1 MERVFDLILRFR
13 NLILFLL
20 LQGISLY
27 LIIQINTRHNIV
39 FGELAQNLTSSF
51 QESRGRV
58 FAYFNLIDENDKLLY
73 QIKEIRQ
80 EYLKVRDELSLY
92 KNQLPLRLEYRLIPD
107 SLLPS
112 EEFKFIPAQVVNNSL
127 DKSYNFLTINKGY
140 LNGVRKGMGVISE
153 EGVLG
158 QVVSVTD
165 NYAMAMSIL
174 NKNFKLSAKIYQENF
189 FGSLSWSGGSP
200 EYADLEYIPLHVN
213 IKEGDTIV
221 TSGFSSIFPEGFR
234 VGIIEEFEEKS
245 EDGFYKIRV
254 KLNSRP
260 GNAYHVYVLSNMHRA
275 EIDSLE
281 KRISTYQ

>member
-39 FGELAQNLTSSF
+39 FGELAQNMTSSF

>member
-39 FGELAQNLTSSF
+39 FGELAQNMTSSF

-107 SLLPS
+107 SLLPA

>member
-1 MERVFDLILRFR
+1 MERVFELLLRFR
-13 NLILFLL
+13 NFILFLI

-27 LIIQINTRHNIV
+27 LIIQVNTRHHIV
-39 FGELAQNLTSSF
+39 FGEFAQDITSSF
-51 QESRGRV
+51 QESRGRIY
-58 FAYFNLIDENDKLLY
+58 AYFNLMDENEKLLY

-80 EYLKVRDELSLY
+80 EYLKVRDELNVY
-92 KNQLPLRLEYRLIPD
+92 KNQLPIKSEYRLIPD
-107 SLLPS
+107 SLLPA
-112 EEFKFIPAQVVNNSL
+112 EEFRFIPAQVVNNSL
-127 DKSYNFLTINKGY
+127 EKSYNFLTLNKGY

-158 QVVSVTD
+158 QIVSVTD
-165 NYAMAMSIL
+165 NYALAMSIL
-174 NKNFKLSAKIYQENF
+174 NKNFRLSAKIYQENF

-200 EYADLEYIPLHVN
+200 EYADLEFIPLHVN

-234 VGIIEEFEEKS
+234 VGIIEDFEEKS

-260 GNAYHVYVLSNMHRA
+260 GNAYHVYVVTNTHRA

-281 KRISTYQ
+281 KRIASYQ

>member
-39 FGELAQNLTSSF
+39 FGELAQNMTSSF

-107 SLLPS
+107 SLLPA

-140 LNGVRKGMGVISE
+140 INGVRKGMGVISE

>member
-39 FGELAQNLTSSF
+39 FGELAQNMTSSF

-140 LNGVRKGMGVISE
+140 INGVRKGMGVISE

>member
-39 FGELAQNLTSSF
+39 FGELAQNMTSSF

-107 SLLPS
+107 SLLPA

-174 NKNFKLSAKIYQENF
+174 NKNFRLSAKIYKENF

>member
-39 FGELAQNLTSSF
+39 FGELAQNMTSSF

-80 EYLKVRDELSLY
+80 EYLKVRDELTLY
-92 KNQLPLRLEYRLIPD
+92 KNQLPLKLEYRLIPD
-107 SLLPS
+107 SLLPA

-174 NKNFKLSAKIYQENF
+174 NKNFRLSAKIYKENF

>member
-39 FGELAQNLTSSF
+39 FGELAQNMTSSF

-80 EYLKVRDELSLY
+80 EYLKVRDELTLY
-92 KNQLPLRLEYRLIPD
+92 KNQLPLKLEYRLIPD

>member
-1 MERVFDLILRFR
+1 
-13 NLILFLL
+13 
-20 LQGISLY
+20 
-27 LIIQINTRHNIV
+27 V
-39 FGELAQNLTSSF
+39 FGELAQNMTSSF

-80 EYLKVRDELSLY
+80 EYLKVRDELTLY
-92 KNQLPLRLEYRLIPD
+92 KNQLPLKLEYRLIPD
-107 SLLPS
+107 SLLPA

>member
-39 FGELAQNLTSSF
+39 FGELAQNMTSSF

-80 EYLKVRDELSLY
+80 EYLKVRDELTLY
-92 KNQLPLRLEYRLIPD
+92 KNQLPLKLEYRLIPD
-107 SLLPS
+107 SLLPA